1 VGGAGGP
8 VTLNKLLP
16 IFFSPI
22 VLVCIAVLVGA
33 VLRQRRWSIAG
44 ALFLLVCSL
53 PVVAD
58 RLFVWSQAGVVD
70 RVTAAQGAGYEGRG
84 AEGQGSEG
92 ALPESGVA
100 QPAEAIVVLGG
111 AMSYVRPSGVPISEW
126 GDAIDRVFGGIALAR
141 EGRAPRL
148 ILSGGSWIGQEGLPS
163 EGSVARQLA
172 LEFGL
177 PADRVEV
184 SPQAL
189 NTQQEAEAIRKM
201 FSSPRPK
208 IILVTSAFHILRA
221 VVTFETEG
229 FEVIPHPVDFRAPV
243 KRSPLN
249 DWLPTPD
256 ALEKSDIVIREA
268 LGRGYYRLRAML
280 RGESQEASPVAM
292 PPATQPPTSDAVTSE
307 ATR

>member
-1 VGGAGGP
+1 MGGAGGP

-22 VLVCIAVLVGA
+22 VLVCLAVLLGA

-44 ALFLLVCSL
+44 AVFLLVCSL
-53 PVVAD
+53 PIFAD
-58 RLFVWSQAGVVD
+58 RLFAWSQAGVVD
-70 RVTAAQGAGYEGRG
+70 RAAAAQGAESEAAPPGGG
-84 AEGQGSEG
+84 AS
-92 ALPESGVA
+92 
-100 QPAEAIVVLGG
+100 QPPEAIVVLGG
-111 AMSYVRPSGVPISEW
+111 AMSYVRPSGVPIAEW

-148 ILSGGSWIGQEGLPS
+148 IFSGGSWIGQEGLPS
-163 EGSVARQLA
+163 EGAVARQLA

-201 FSSPRPK
+201 FSSARPR
-208 IILVTSAFHILRA
+208 IILVTSAFHIPRA
-221 VVTFETEG
+221 AVTFETEG

-243 KRSPLN
+243 QRGALMN
-249 DWLPTPD
+249 WLPSTD
-256 ALEKSDIVIREA
+256 ALEKSDLVIREA
-268 LGRGYYRLRAML
+268 LGRGYYRLRGML
-280 RGESQEASPVAM
+280 RTESQTAANEVA
-292 PPATQPPTSDAVTSE
+292 P
-307 ATR
+307 

>member
-1 VGGAGGP
+1 

-16 IFFSPI
+16 IFLSPI
-22 VLVCIAVLVGA
+22 VLVCLAVLLGA

-44 ALFLLVCSL
+44 AVFLLVCSL

-58 RLFVWSQAGVVD
+58 RLLAWSQAGVVD
-70 RVTAAQGAGYEGRG
+70 RAPA
-84 AEGQGSEG
+84 G
-92 ALPESGVA
+92 ALQAMPE
-100 QPAEAIVVLGG
+100 AEAIVVLGG
-111 AMSYVRPSGVPISEW
+111 AMSYVRPSGVPIAEW

-148 ILSGGSWIGQEGLPS
+148 IFSGGSWIGQEGLPS
-163 EGSVARQLA
+163 EGAVARQLA

-201 FSSPRPK
+201 FSSVRPK
-208 IILVTSAFHILRA
+208 IILVTSAFHIPRA

-229 FEVIPHPVDFRAPV
+229 FEVIAHPVDFRVPV
-243 KRSPLN
+243 RRGALMSG
-249 DWLPTPD
+249 LPSTD
-256 ALEKSDIVIREA
+256 ALEKSDLVIRET

-280 RGESQEASPVAM
+280 RTESA
-292 PPATQPPTSDAVTSE
+292 PATSDDSVTPEE
-307 ATR
+307 AP